1 MKVKENL
8 SEEEVYEPTLEVVER
23 NNMKLFYLDG
33 ELCEVR
39 FLDENG
45 DVLRTDYYQDGVRI
59 RHWVRDNDKWSN
71 Y

>member
-8 SEEEVYEPTLEVVER
+8 SEEEVYEPTLEVIER
-23 NNMKLFYLDG
+23 NNMTLFYLDG

>member
-8 SEEEVYEPTLEVVER
+8 AEEDVYEPTLEVIER

-33 ELCEVR
+33 ELRQVR

-45 DVLRTDYYQDGVRI
+45 EVLRTDYYQDGVRI

>member
-8 SEEEVYEPTLEVVER
+8 SEEEVYEPTLEVIER

-33 ELCEVR
+33 ELRQVR

>member
-8 SEEEVYEPTLEVVER
+8 TEEDVYEPTLEVIER

-33 ELCEVR
+33 ELRQVR

-45 DVLRTDYYQDGVRI
+45 EVLRTDYYQDGVRI

>member
-8 SEEEVYEPTLEVVER
+8 SEEEVYEPTLEVIER